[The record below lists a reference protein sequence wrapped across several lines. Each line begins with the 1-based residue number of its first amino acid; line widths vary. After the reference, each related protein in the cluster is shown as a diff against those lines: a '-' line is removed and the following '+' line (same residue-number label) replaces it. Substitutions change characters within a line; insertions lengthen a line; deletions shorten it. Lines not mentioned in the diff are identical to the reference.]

1 MKKMIFLLMIFV
13 VFLSIASVSANEIS
27 ENNTYVQISSNSLSV
42 DDGVWS
48 DLSTDA
54 ISAVNVSKKDVTID
68 APDIKLYYKNGTRF
82 VATLTDIDGN
92 KLANQSLIFAISGVN
107 YTRTTDSSGS
117 ASIAINLLPG
127 TYDLITY
134 YAGDDFYC
142 DAKVTSQCDIYPTV
156 GGKDVIKYYRNETQY
171 YATFLNGDGSP
182 LTNSNVTFNI
192 NGVMYTR
199 LTNATGIAR
208 LNINLKPDTYTI
220 TAIHPKTNYM
230 YSNKIT
236 VLSTISSQNIVK
248 MQGNDTQ
255 YFAKFLNG
263 YGSPLANGTSVSFNI
278 NGILYQR
285 KTNENGTA
293 RLNINLSPG
302 NYIITATNPF
312 NEDMASSNILVL
324 SKISENNN
332 LVKYF
337 KNDSQYVVKIIG
349 DDGNA
354 VGSDEIVKFNIN
366 GVIYERKTNESGHAK
381 MNINLAPGKYI
392 ITAMYGVSSISNNIV
407 VKPILSADDISMIN
421 RDGTKFKAKLLD
433 GQGNN
438 FAGQNITFNIN
449 GVFYNRTT
457 GSDGVA
463 SLNINLDKGVYII
476 TSSYNG
482 AMISNSILIKLKTS
496 QISINNVISVSKS
509 LRNYYLSH
517 NDFPDKV
524 ESPIGGLTF
533 YEAFYMINEAVAHI
547 VSSNPNDV
555 ALINGIRSPDAI
567 VGETLYSGLIKKA
580 EYTKLSKELSSWMNN
595 NNKVPNTISTSV
607 GILRYDDYLVILN
620 NVLNFYSNNAGTL
633 PNYGYVIS
641 SKSVPTLNYGTTAD
655 NAYSIKGNKV
665 FIDADGGSDAK
676 KWDIARALSQ
686 AGWDVTV
693 GDTFSNS
700 HYEDY
705 YNVPNNYILIT
716 LYNGFCAGTIR
727 ELASSYVQ
735 NLLKAKNVVCVPIW
749 DTAGWTNPAG
759 MAPYRYGDFRGYSAD
774 RAWDD
779 DFSSTDPSI
788 RNVDDYLYS
797 NNIKYCAYPTT
808 QGIINQFVKGGYFA
822 SVGR

>member
-1 MKKMIFLLMIFV
+1 MIFV

-82 VATLTDIDGN
+82 IATLTDIDGN

-449 GVFYNRTT
+449 GHI
-457 GSDGVA
+457 SCGV
-463 SLNINLDKGVYII
+463 
-476 TSSYNG
+476 
-482 AMISNSILIKLKTS
+482 NS
-496 QISINNVISVSKS
+496 
-509 LRNYYLSH
+509 
-517 NDFPDKV
+517 
-524 ESPIGGLTF
+524 
-533 YEAFYMINEAVAHI
+533 
-547 VSSNPNDV
+547 
-555 ALINGIRSPDAI
+555 
-567 VGETLYSGLIKKA
+567 
-580 EYTKLSKELSSWMNN
+580 
-595 NNKVPNTISTSV
+595 
-607 GILRYDDYLVILN
+607 
-620 NVLNFYSNNAGTL
+620 
-633 PNYGYVIS
+633 
-641 SKSVPTLNYGTTAD
+641 
-655 NAYSIKGNKV
+655 
-665 FIDADGGSDAK
+665 
-676 KWDIARALSQ
+676 
-686 AGWDVTV
+686 
-693 GDTFSNS
+693 GD
-700 HYEDY
+700 
-705 YNVPNNYILIT
+705 
-716 LYNGFCAGTIR
+716 
-727 ELASSYVQ
+727 
-735 NLLKAKNVVCVPIW
+735 
-749 DTAGWTNPAG
+749 
-759 MAPYRYGDFRGYSAD
+759 
-774 RAWDD
+774 
-779 DFSSTDPSI
+779 
-788 RNVDDYLYS
+788 
-797 NNIKYCAYPTT
+797 
-808 QGIINQFVKGGYFA
+808 
-822 SVGR
+822 